1 MAADG
6 GNGRDTLPVVSIVIS
21 LVALIGTM
29 VGVGLGA
36 RAIDEAR
43 KPARVSAGAGGATAA
58 VSLKEFSI
66 EPKTIRVKAGGTLQV
81 ANRGSIEHDLAVDGH
96 DELKTPLIRPRG
108 SATLDLGDLPP
119 GTYGVHCTVPG
130 HADAGMRA
138 TLTVGEGG
146 TAQTAAAGPTPEE
159 IDRLTKKSI
168 DDFLAGAKTEG
179 KGAQLMQPTVLPDGT
194 KEYRLT
200 ASEFDW
206 EVSPGKKVK
215 VWGYNGVVP
224 GPLIRLNSGDKF
236 RLVLRNE
243 LPESTSIHFH
253 GIETPNNM
261 DGVPGLTQKPVKK
274 GETFTYEFVAKGP
287 AVGLYHAHQDSQKQ
301 VPMGLLGP
309 IVIDDLPVPAGV
321 VVRQRIPMVL
331 NDAGNI
337 GYSLNG
343 KSFPATDPIVMAR
356 DEWIRID
363 YMNEGLQIHPM
374 HTHGFGQLIIARDGH
389 PIPQPYWEDTVL
401 VAPGQR
407 ISVLVHG
414 TESGAWLLHC
424 HILTHAESERGY
436 FGMATA
442 MVVK

>member
-1 MAADG
+1 MAANG
-6 GNGRDTLPVVSIVIS
+6 GNGREPVSVTALVLS

-29 VGVGLGA
+29 VGIGMAA

-43 KPARVSAGAGGATAA
+43 GPKEVRAGGASEVA
-58 VSLKEFSI
+58 VTLKEFSI
-66 EPKTIRVKAGGTLQV
+66 EPKTISVAAGGRLRV
-81 ANRGSIEHDLAVDGH
+81 SNRGTIEHDLSVDGH
-96 DELKTPLIRPRG
+96 DLKTPLLKPG
-108 SATLDLGDLPP
+108 DSATLDLGNLAA
-119 GTYGVHCTVPG
+119 GSYSVRCTVPG
-130 HADAGMRA
+130 HADAGMTA
-138 TLTVGEGG
+138 TLRVGEGG
-146 TAQTAAAGPTPEE
+146 TAEAAAPALTPAE

-179 KGAQLMQPTVLPDGT
+179 KGAQLMQPTILPDGT

-224 GPLIRLNSGDKF
+224 GPLIRLNTGDKF
-236 RLVLRNE
+236 RLILTNQLE
-243 LPESTSIHFH
+243 ESTSIHFH
-253 GIETPNNM
+253 GLATPNSM
-261 DGVPGLTQKPVKK
+261 DGVPDVTQKPVKK

-321 VVRQRIPMVL
+321 RVTQRLPMVL

-343 KSFPATDPIVMAR
+343 KSFPATDPIVLQR
-356 DEWIRID
+356 NEWVQID

-374 HTHGFGQLIIARDGH
+374 HTHGFPQLIIARDGY
-389 PIPQPYWEDTVL
+389 PVPQPYYEDTVL

-407 ISVLVHG
+407 ISVLVQG
-414 TESGAWLLHC
+414 TEPGAWLLHC

>member
-1 MAADG
+1 MAANG
-6 GNGRDTLPVVSIVIS
+6 GNGRDSLSVTAIVLS
-21 LVALIGTM
+21 LVALVGTM
-29 VGVGLGA
+29 VGIGLAA
-36 RAIDEAR
+36 RAIDEAGG
-43 KPARVSAGAGGATAA
+43 KAVQASGGTPAQAA
-58 VSLKEFSI
+58 VTLSEFSI
-66 EPKTIRVKAGGTLQV
+66 EPKTITVGAGGSLRV

-96 DELKTPLIRPRG
+96 DLKTPLLKPG
-108 SATLDLGDLPP
+108 ESATLDLGDLPA
-119 GTYGVHCTVPG
+119 GSYSVRCTVPG
-130 HADAGMRA
+130 HADAGMTG
-138 TLTVGEGG
+138 TLAVGAGG
-146 TAQTAAAGPTPEE
+146 AEQAAPSGLTPQE

-179 KGAQLMQPTVLPDGT
+179 KGGQLMEPTILPDGT

-206 EVSPGKKVK
+206 EISPGKKVK
-215 VWGYNGVVP
+215 AWGYNGVVP

-236 RLVLRNE
+236 RLILTNQLE
-243 LPESTSIHFH
+243 ESTSIHFH
-253 GIETPNNM
+253 GLMTPNSM
-261 DGVPGLTQKPVKK
+261 DGVPDLTQKPVKK
-274 GETFTYEFVAKGP
+274 GDTFTYEFVAKGP
-287 AVGLYHAHQDSQKQ
+287 AVGLYHAHHDSQKQ

-321 VVRQRIPMVL
+321 RVSQRIPMVL

-343 KSFPATDPIVMAR
+343 KSFPATDPIVLER
-356 DEWIRID
+356 NEWVQID

-374 HTHGFGQLIIARDGH
+374 HTHGFPQLIIARDGF
-389 PIPQPYWEDTVL
+389 PVPQPYYEDTVL

-407 ISVLVHG
+407 ISVLVQG
-414 TESGAWLLHC
+414 TEPGAWLLHC
-424 HILTHAESERGY
+424 HVLTHAESERGY